1 MCHASDAKR
10 VTLGITG
17 RRALGWLV
25 GLLAELLALGPAL
38 AAEPLPARPSI
49 SADGAAVLDPQARLA
64 WARCVEGMAWTGKF
78 CRGTP
83 QLMSLPQALAHARGR
98 SQADGLAWRLPR
110 VQELQRLVERG
121 KQAARPAGPDPL
133 LFPDTPR
140 ELFWSA
146 TAQLGGRASNPYNYG
161 TVMRGG
167 GGEAPSAAMLG
178 WAVHLGSGAAH
189 GDVSKSSR
197 LLVRLVRTLDEVHA
211 P

>member
-1 MCHASDAKR
+1 MRFTVSLLA
-10 VTLGITG
+10 
-17 RRALGWLV
+17 
-25 GLLAELLALGPAL
+25 GLLVSGPAA
-38 AAEPLPARPSI
+38 AAEPVPAKPTI
-49 SADGAAVLDPQARLA
+49 SADGATVLDPQARLA

-83 QLMSLPQALAHARGR
+83 LLMSLPQAVAHARGR

-110 VQELQRLVERG
+110 VQELQRLVEKKKEAG
-121 KQAARPAGPDPL
+121 KPAGPDPL

-140 ELFWSA
+140 ELYWSA
-146 TAQLGGRASNPYNYG
+146 TAQLGGRTSNPYNYG

-167 GGEAPSAAMLG
+167 GGEAPSAAMQG

-197 LLVRLVRTLDEVHA
+197 LLVRLVRTID
-211 P
+211 

>member
-1 MCHASDAKR
+1 MSHARDAKHLIIK
-10 VTLGITG
+10 VNG
-17 RRALGWLV
+17 RQGLALLA
-25 GLLAELLALGPAL
+25 GLLIFGPGL
-38 AAEPLPARPSI
+38 AAEPVPARPTV
-49 SADGAAVLDPQARLA
+49 SADGAAVQDAQAGLA
-64 WARCVEGMAWTGKF
+64 WARCVEGMQWTGKF

-83 QLMSLPQALAHARGR
+83 QLMSFSQAVAHARER

-110 VQELQRLVERG
+110 VQELQRLVEGRR
-121 KQAARPAGPDPL
+121 AAKPAGPDPL

-140 ELFWSA
+140 DLYWSA

-167 GGEAPSAAMLG
+167 GGDAPSGAMQG

-197 LLVRLVRTLDEVHA
+197 LLVRLVRTLD
-211 P
+211 

>member
-1 MCHASDAKR
+1 MSHTSDAQR
-10 VTLGITG
+10 ITIGFIG
-17 RRALGWLV
+17 RHAP
-25 GLLAELLALGPAL
+25 GLLAGLLAGLLPLRPAA
-38 AAEPLPARPSI
+38 AAEPVPVKPTI
-49 SADGAAVLDPQARLA
+49 SADGAAVLDPQARLV
-64 WARCVEGMAWTGKF
+64 WARCVEGMQWTGKF
-78 CRGTP
+78 CHGTP
-83 QLMSLPQALAHARGR
+83 QLMSFSQAVAHARGR

-110 VQELQRLVERG
+110 VQELQRLVE
-121 KQAARPAGPDPL
+121 KKNKEAAKPAGPDPL

-140 ELFWSA
+140 ELYWSA

-197 LLVRLVRTLDEVHA
+197 LLVRLVRTLD
-211 P
+211 